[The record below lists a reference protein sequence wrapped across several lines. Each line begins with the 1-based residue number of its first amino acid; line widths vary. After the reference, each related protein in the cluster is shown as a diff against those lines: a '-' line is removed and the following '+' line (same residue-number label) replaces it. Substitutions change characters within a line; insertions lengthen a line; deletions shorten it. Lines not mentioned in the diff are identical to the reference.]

1 MRVIRPSIVQRGHPD
16 FDVLSR
22 LASELDRRGGG
33 RDRIVAEVPQ
43 LIRRAIDEVIDAPRT
58 GRLLLEQ
65 TEKTEKTY
73 IGTKIEILIRDFF
86 GLPKGLLDLEID
98 GMDVDIKNTVG
109 SNWMIPTEAIGKPCI
124 LIASDEKKAICQL
137 GLIICHLKYLT
148 KGENKD
154 KKLSIATSNFENIL
168 WVLHNQAYPANFWE
182 LCNPKIA
189 RHIMAGISGNER
201 IVRLFQSIQKQAI
214 HRDVIKTVARQKDYM
229 KRLRKNG
236 GARDTLARQGI
247 AVLSGFYDVTLIKA
261 FDLGRIGPDE
271 FIGFCPVKYS
281 EKERLR
287 NAGHII

>member
-1 MRVIRPSIVQRGHPD
+1 MRVIRPSIVKPGHPD

-22 LASELDRRGGG
+22 LAKELDRRGGG
-33 RDRIVAEVPQ
+33 RARIIAEVPQ

-109 SNWMIPTEAIGKPCI
+109 ANWMIPTEAVGKPCI

-137 GLIICHLKYLT
+137 GLIICHSSYLT

-154 KKLSIATSNFENIL
+154 KKLSIATANFENIL
-168 WVLHNQAYPANFWE
+168 WILHNQSYPANFWE
-182 LCNPKIA
+182 GCDPKIA
-189 RHIMAGISGNER
+189 RHIMTGGSGNER
-201 IVRLFQSIQKQAI
+201 IVRLFQSIQRRAI
-214 HRDVIKTVARQKDYM
+214 HRDIIQTVARQKDYM

-236 GARDTLARQGI
+236 GARDSLAEQGI
-247 AVLSGFYDVTLIKA
+247 AVLSGFYDAALIKA
-261 FDLGRIGPDE
+261 CGLGRIGPDE
-271 FIGFCPVKYS
+271 FIGFCPTKDD

-287 NAGHII
+287 NAGHIL

>member
-1 MRVIRPSIVQRGHPD
+1 MRVIRPSIVQPGHQD

-22 LASELDRRGGG
+22 LAGELDRRGGG
-33 RDRIVAEVPQ
+33 RPRIVAEVPH

-109 SNWMIPTEAIGKPCI
+109 ENWMIPTEAVGMPCI
-124 LIASDEKKAICQL
+124 LIASDEKSAMCQL
-137 GLIICHLKYLT
+137 GLIICRPEYLT
-148 KGENKD
+148 KGANKD
-154 KKLSIATSNFENIL
+154 NKLSIAKENFKNIL
-168 WVLHNQAYPANFWE
+168 WILHNQAYPANFWE
-182 LCNPKIA
+182 GCDPAIA
-189 RHIMAGISGNER
+189 RYIMTGGSGNER
-201 IVRLFQSIQKQAI
+201 IIRLFQSIQKRPI
-214 HRDVIKTVARQKDYM
+214 HRDIIQTVARQKDYM

-247 AVLSGFYDVTLIKA
+247 AVLSGFYDVHLINR
-261 FDLGRIGPDE
+261 LGLKPIGPDE
-271 FIGFCPVKYS
+271 FIGFQTEIDE
-281 EKERLR
+281 EKQLLK
-287 NAGHII
+287 NAGHIS